1 MKSVLLRGAVVALF
15 LGAVAYP
22 ALAQDAADTIKIG
35 VVAAESGAFVSA
47 GHTLP
52 AGVGLA
58 VKEINDEGGIKVGDK
73 TYKLELLK
81 RDDRTDISTA
91 IAATQELVRD
101 EKVAAVFGSETH
113 DFTLAMAKITQP
125 AKVLH
130 FAGNSTLAK
139 VLTDSSVASGGED
152 HYLFQTEPQEF
163 QRSGSTAR
171 GVLKLLEP
179 LVGHP
184 LKKSVLIVGN
194 DATGQ
199 FLSSYYLA
207 ALKSEGQDVPDI
219 IFYPPDTTDFSPF
232 LTRAKSLKP
241 DVVHFWYNGN
251 STLTALP
258 QALELGVAPSYF
270 LFGVDPGIWKEQGLS
285 ADVPV
290 AMSCVP
296 VCWGKSSNPKAK
308 AYFDAYFAAGA
319 PKGVTSS
326 VSLLYYDY
334 VHFLAEAW
342 EKAGSLDPDKTVE
355 ALKTLHHKGVVSD
368 DLAFNATHQV
378 THATEVC
385 AAAPGGDITCSMQEP
400 PVDAPKQ

>member
-1 MKSVLLRGAVVALF
+1 LNTVLKLAASVALC
-15 LGAVAYP
+15 LGAFAHP
-22 ALAQDAADTIKIG
+22 AMADDNIVKIG
-35 VVAAESGAFVSA
+35 VVAAESGSFVSA

-58 VKEINDEGGIKVGDK
+58 VKQINDAGGFKVGGK
-73 TYKLELLK
+73 TYKLEMVK
-81 RDDRTDISTA
+81 RDDRTDIATA

-101 EKVAAVFGSETH
+101 VKVQAIFGSETH

-125 AKVLH
+125 AKIIH

-139 VLTDSSVASGGED
+139 ILNPDSVKPGCED
-152 HYLFQTEPQEF
+152 HYLFQSEPQEF

-171 GVLKLLEP
+171 GVLSLLEP
-179 LVGHP
+179 LLGFKP
-184 LKKSVLIVGN
+184 KKSVMIVGN

-199 FLSSYYLA
+199 FLSSYYYK
-207 ALKSEGQDVPDI
+207 ALKAEGQDVPDI

-232 LTRAKSLKP
+232 LTRAKSLNP
-241 DVVHFWYNGN
+241 DIIHFWYNGD

-258 QALELGVAPSYF
+258 QALELGAAKSYF
-270 LFGVDPGIWKEQGLS
+270 LFGVDPGIWKEKQLS

-296 VCWGKSSNPKAK
+296 VCWGESSNPKAK

-319 PKGVTSS
+319 PHGVTSS
-326 VSLLYYDY
+326 VSLLYHDY
-334 VHFLAEAW
+334 VHFLVEAW
-342 EKAGSLDPDKTVE
+342 QKADSFDPDKTVE
-355 ALKTLHHKGVVSD
+355 ALLSLHHKGVVSD
-368 DLAFNATHQV
+368 DLTFNPTHQV

-385 AAAPGGDITCSMQEP
+385 AAAPGGDISCAMQQP
-400 PVDAPKQ
+400 PAEAPKS